1 MNKKVHVLLFPINEK
16 TSLEDETLSFFEN
29 RKKFQVYGKQGVL
42 SLFKS
47 LAIDDNE
54 FKKWEKDYYSE
65 FLDSDFIER
74 FSASKN
80 NVVIATLDLSEKSLE
95 KNFQLYG
102 INLNFFGTNLEDVS
116 FIGFVNSKT
125 DEFIYALILHAL
137 FFAVSAILFL
147 SIKTNKKSFG
157 LDLSANMILAGFFFI
172 SGRILPWVFIP
183 TISNI
188 KPKLEEHVLFSFWW
202 IILLAIVLF
211 VIPIVFFK
219 VINTRMVAFMPTL
232 NIENKFGLISSS
244 LVLGVL
250 SYLSFPL
257 FLYHGLD
264 ALFILIPTS
273 SYF

>member
-1 MNKKVHVLLFPINEK
+1 
-16 TSLEDETLSFFEN
+16 
-29 RKKFQVYGKQGVL
+29 
-42 SLFKS
+42 
-47 LAIDDNE
+47 
-54 FKKWEKDYYSE
+54 
-65 FLDSDFIER
+65 
-74 FSASKN
+74 
-80 NVVIATLDLSEKSLE
+80 
-95 KNFQLYG
+95 
-102 INLNFFGTNLEDVS
+102 
-116 FIGFVNSKT
+116 
-125 DEFIYALILHAL
+125 
-137 FFAVSAILFL
+137 
-147 SIKTNKKSFG
+147 
-157 LDLSANMILAGFFFI
+157 MILAGFFI

-273 SYF
+273 IACFLNAFLLGQALDLKKSLSVEISILPVLNMSILCAFIFTNEINIIWILSGISSLLAVLVFFLLGKRM